1 MGQRRKPM
9 TREELLAN
17 GACCGCGCLNCPY
30 TPRGIKGSNKV
41 KDEKQIH
48 NSKNSRL

>member
-9 TREELLAN
+9 TREQLLAN
-17 GACCGCGCLNCPY
+17 GCCCGSGCINCPY

-41 KDEKQIH
+41 KDEKQTKAD
-48 NSKNSRL
+48 KNN